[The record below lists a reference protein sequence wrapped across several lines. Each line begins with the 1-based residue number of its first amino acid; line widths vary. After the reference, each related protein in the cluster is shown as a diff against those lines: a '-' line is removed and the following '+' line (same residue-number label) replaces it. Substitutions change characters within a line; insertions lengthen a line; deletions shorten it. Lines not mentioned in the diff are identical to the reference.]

1 MHSQLKISSSLEYA
15 IETENGYKTYY
26 RPYDRMVKRIKMF
39 PWIFL
44 ITLSLL
50 AIIIAIAIFFTVQF
64 FQQDGDTDTILIMLR
79 NLTKIA
85 EENLQQITK
94 LQHDHENFLRLDELG
109 NNKGIE
115 KILDPDIYEELGLQ

>member
-1 MHSQLKISSSLEYA
+1 
-15 IETENGYKTYY
+15 
-26 RPYDRMVKRIKMF
+26 
-39 PWIFL
+39 
-44 ITLSLL
+44 
-50 AIIIAIAIFFTVQF
+50 
-64 FQQDGDTDTILIMLR
+64 MLR

-94 LQHDHENFLRLDELG
+94 LQHDHENFLRLVELG